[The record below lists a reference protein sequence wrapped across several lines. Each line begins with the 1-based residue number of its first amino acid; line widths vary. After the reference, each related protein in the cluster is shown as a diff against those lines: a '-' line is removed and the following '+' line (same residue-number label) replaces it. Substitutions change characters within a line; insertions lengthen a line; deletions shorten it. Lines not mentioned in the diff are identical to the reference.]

1 LRQIFLETHFYL
13 VIFPKAIDL
22 KDKKV
27 IFIRKKIQQPFLL
40 LKFNLRLVTI
50 CVDLFKYG

>member
-22 KDKKV
+22 KDKKSN
-27 IFIRKKIQQPFLL
+27 FYLKKNSTTHLL
-40 LKFNLRLVTI
+40 VKI
-50 CVDLFKYG
+50 

>member
-1 LRQIFLETHFYL
+1 VSVELLNQDTVVPY
-13 VIFPKAIDL
+13 L